1 MATGHYRPRLD
12 QARGIAILAM
22 IAYHFA
28 WDLSFFGLV
37 GWDLLGDPV
46 WLAVRVA
53 ILAAFLGIA
62 GVAQGLRG
70 PDFDSGFKRRFVV
83 IVGAALL
90 VTAGSYLLFPTTF
103 IWFGVLHCLAISSL
117 LARPLSRARPAVAA
131 AIGVFCLILPGA
143 VGLPLFNT
151 PILAWTGLGTVPP
164 ITNDW
169 VPLLPFFGY
178 VALGVA
184 IGTWLKDRREVLDNA
199 LGLPQPTPS
208 PRRDGGLALM
218 GRHSLT
224 IYLVHQP
231 ILLTALWLSITA
243 GLLTPTSLGPNAER
257 ARFIQD
263 CEAGCATGD
272 ASAETC
278 AALCGCFAETL
289 DNAMLARLNANILDP
304 ADNQRMMSVIGQCQ
318 AELGLAP
325 E

>member
-22 IAYHFA
+22 IAYHFS
-28 WDLSFFGLV
+28 WDLSYFGLV

-53 ILAAFLGIA
+53 ILAVFLGIA

-70 PDFDSGFKRRFVV
+70 PAFDGGFKRRLVM

-117 LARPLSRARPAVAA
+117 LARPLSKARPAVAA
-131 AIGVFCLILPGA
+131 AIGVACLILPGA

-151 PILAWTGLGTVPP
+151 PLLAWLGLGTVPP

-184 IGTWLKDRREVLDNA
+184 LGTWLRERRDVLDTA
-199 LGLPQPTPS
+199 LGTPQPTPS
-208 PRRDGGLALM
+208 PRQDAGLAWM
-218 GRHSLT
+218 GRRSLA
-224 IYLVHQP
+224 IYLIHQP
-231 ILLTALWLSITA
+231 VLIGALWLAIAA
-243 GLLTPTSLGPNAER
+243 GLLTPGALGPNAER
-257 ARFIQD
+257 TRFIQD
-263 CEAGCATGD
+263 CEAGCTAGD
-272 ASAETC
+272 APAETC
-278 AALCGCFAETL
+278 RAVCTCFADTM

-304 ADNQRMMSVIGQCQ
+304 ADNERMMSVIAQCQ
-318 AELGLAP
+318 AELGLEP
-325 E
+325 Q